1 MLTINVIENAV
12 PRVLQLNFVVSLGE
26 RRLVY
31 SVDGQS
37 NMRSIS
43 WGIRSDGGGRQSC
56 QAESGGEKSVLHDA
70 SERVNCITRKKKIV
84 VNARWFKW
92 KTEAVKISFNRYI

>member
-70 SERVNCITRKKKIV
+70 RERVNCITRKKKIV